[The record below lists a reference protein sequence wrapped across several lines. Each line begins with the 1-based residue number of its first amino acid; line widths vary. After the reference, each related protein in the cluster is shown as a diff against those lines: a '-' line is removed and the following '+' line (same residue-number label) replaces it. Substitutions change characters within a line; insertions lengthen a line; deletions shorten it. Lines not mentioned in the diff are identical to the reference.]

1 MSAKEHDFPDMADI
15 STADPSPMDMARAIL
30 AAAVAGDVGA
40 PFADSAL
47 DLLRSLKASDLAGW
61 MRIRAGFKAAKV
73 PITEL
78 DRAMRDADEAG
89 PDGVADALI
98 ELARS
103 LAEFI
108 HDPDGEPYAIIQ
120 GGAVRQVL
128 HVWSK
133 AFNEWLSFAHYRDS
147 DRAPSETALKT
158 ALATL
163 SGQAKFVG
171 VEKAVHLRVANTEP
185 GVYWLDLC
193 DEAWRAVRIDRH
205 GWAVHQGGEAP
216 LFARS
221 GSMRPLPDPMPGGDL
236 SALWELVN
244 IPEADRVMVA
254 AWLVESLR
262 PDTAY
267 PVLLMFGG
275 QGTGKSS
282 THSMLRD
289 LFDPNQVNLRAAPKS
304 VDDMWVAA
312 RSSHVVSYENL
323 SHLTPQQQD
332 TLCTVATGGGT
343 ATRTLYTTADETVIR
358 VKRPVMLNGIA
369 AVITAQDLIDRA
381 VLIELPTVTHRRT
394 GGAIEEAFD
403 AERPRVIG
411 ALLDLFVQA
420 LAVLPSVEIPADKLP
435 RMADFT
441 LMGEAVARVMGKA
454 PGEFLAGYTAM
465 RVESVHRT
473 IEASPVGAALVAM
486 LEACPHGFDGTI
498 KDLMQALDDYR
509 PSGEAWPMS
518 AKGMGDA
525 LRRLATSMKLIG
537 VDIKDKGRTKN
548 GYAVRVTRSPA
559 EPVNLV
565 NLVNIEMSSNPA
577 EKKVSPIADV
587 HREVL

>member
-15 STADPSPMDMARAIL
+15 ATADPSPLEQARAIL

-40 PFADSAL
+40 PFTDSAL
-47 DLLRSLKASDLAGW
+47 DLLRSLKESDLAGW
-61 MRIRAGFKAAKV
+61 MRIRAELKAAKV
-73 PITEL
+73 PLTEL
-78 DRAMRDADEAG
+78 EKALRASGDESG
-89 PDGVADALI
+89 PDGMADALI

-103 LAEFI
+103 SAEFV
-108 HDPDGEPYAIIQ
+108 HDPDGEPYAVIHE
-120 GGAVRQVL
+120 GVVRQVL

-133 AFNEWLSFAHYRDS
+133 AFGEWLSFAFYRES
-147 DRAPSETALKT
+147 DRAPSETAIKT

-205 GWAVHQGGEAP
+205 GWAIVQGGDAP
-216 LFARS
+216 LFTRS
-221 GSMRPLPDPMPGGDL
+221 GSMRPLPDPLPGGDL
-236 SALWELVN
+236 SALWGLVN
-244 IPEADRVMVA
+244 IPEAERVTVA
-254 AWLVESLR
+254 AYLVECLR
-262 PDTAY
+262 PDTPY

-275 QGTGKSS
+275 QGSGKSS
-282 THSMLRD
+282 THSMLRN

-323 SHLTPQQQD
+323 SHLMPAQQD
-332 TLCTVATGGGT
+332 ALCTVVTGGGV
-343 ATRTLYTTADETVIR
+343 ATRTLFTTADETVIQ

-369 AVITAQDLIDRA
+369 AVVTAQDLIDRA

-394 GGAIEEAFD
+394 GGAIE
-403 AERPRVIG
+403 AEFIKAQPHIVG
-411 ALLDLFVQA
+411 ALLDLFVKA

-441 LMGEAVARVMGKA
+441 LLGEAVARVMGKA

-473 IEASPVGAALVAM
+473 IEASPVGAAIVA
-486 LEACPHGFDGTI
+486 LLDARPHGFNGI
-498 KDLMQALDDYR
+498 VGDLMSDLENFR
-509 PSGEAWPMS
+509 PRGCDAWPAS
-518 AKGMGDA
+518 AKGLGDA
-525 LRRLATSMKLIG
+525 LRRLSTSMRMIG
-537 VDIKDKGRTKN
+537 IEITEGQRTKR
-548 GYAVRVTRSPA
+548 GYPVRIARTASPA
-559 EPVNLV
+559 VVHAPVV
-565 NLVNIEMSSNPA
+565 AA
-577 EKKVSPIADV
+577 ET
-587 HREVL
+587 EVF